1 MNIENALIAFD
12 LKTIHVLEL
21 FSHRRIQ
28 DKQRDSILVDLRETA
43 LTELLVSEGGKFKR
57 SFESTRRVNWD
68 LVEVFKLSL
77 DFVSRHNKVTNDDI
91 ELLISLIRSKWEPSN
106 KLILWGRKSHNSRRF
121 EVSDLV
127 ASYSRSKSQKW
138 VLLRKSNGCDW
149 ISKISGVEGFNSW
162 T

>member
-1 MNIENALIAFD
+1 MLVNIENALIAFD

-91 ELLISLIRSKWEPSN
+91 ELLISLIRSK
-106 KLILWGRKSHNSRRF
+106 
-121 EVSDLV
+121 
-127 ASYSRSKSQKW
+127 
-138 VLLRKSNGCDW
+138 
-149 ISKISGVEGFNSW
+149 
-162 T
+162 